1 VARVWRDLGKFGV
14 GSHTSFGQERNRA
27 SGKKKK
33 KFPVS
38 SVKISSQVKC
48 INSCV
53 LVTVSR
59 LQGRR
64 GKRTK
69 EH

>member
-1 VARVWRDLGKFGV
+1 VFGETLGSLEWV
-14 GSHTSFGQERNRA
+14 HTPHLAKKETGPQE
-27 SGKKKK
+27 KKK